1 MTQRFEYGVSR
12 IKDFEVRTT
21 ENSKG
26 QTVVSEMLLDGRSL
40 QPSNRFW
47 NSLHLRFGFTSN
59 IFRYFRHDEVFKRIS
74 KTTPNDRVR
83 WCIEWNNDE
92 GRLLAVTS
100 PTTGL
105 IPHEDLLALLKRG
118 KTEKTSYADGVV
130 SSTHAPRLADTFAIA
145 GDDFQN
151 KFVINAPIDGF
162 GRPQVYLSLLR
173 LICSNG
179 AVAQTPVFRS
189 EVSVGRGARD
199 TAFAIGRVLEGFNNE
214 EGFTAMRQRYESAT
228 KSWASVNEVNRLY
241 RTLLRDAGA
250 GQSGEGRRRR
260 RQLGRG
266 VKWHRA
272 FTKMT
277 GDLTHTYGLAN
288 LDALTETAAH
298 AADGLQGLRPAELR
312 QRDGDAPRRAGPF
325 TGCTLT
331 SAT

>member
-12 IKDFEVRTT
+12 IKDFEVQTI

-26 QTVVSEMLLDGRSL
+26 QTVVSEMLLEGRSL
-40 QPSNRFW
+40 QPTNRFW

-83 WCIEWNNDE
+83 WCIEWNEDK
-92 GRLLAVTS
+92 GRLLAVTN

-105 IPHEDLLALLKRG
+105 IPHDDLLALLKTG
-118 KTEKTSYADGVV
+118 KTEKTTYSEGVV

-179 AVAQTPVFRS
+179 AVGCRRQSSAAKSASAAAPATRRS
-189 EVSVGRGARD
+189 PSAACWKASTTRKASPLCGSASR
-199 TAFAIGRVLEGFNNE
+199 
-214 EGFTAMRQRYESAT
+214 RQRA
-228 KSWASVNEVNRLY
+228 A
-241 RTLLRDAGA
+241 
-250 GQSGEGRRRR
+250 GRRSTR
-260 RQLGRG
+260 
-266 VKWHRA
+266 
-272 FTKMT
+272 
-277 GDLTHTYGLAN
+277 
-288 LDALTETAAH
+288 
-298 AADGLQGLRPAELR
+298 
-312 QRDGDAPRRAGPF
+312 
-325 TGCTLT
+325 
-331 SAT
+331 